1 LREFHCRSKIPINTT
16 TDNDSSG
23 DDTDM
28 DSDYED
34 VWGDDYY
41 YGINSTAAIHQ
52 MFARLHKL
60 EVISFQSLPLSS
72 VFHLSDE
79 SLAVI
84 GANCPLL
91 RYDQNKHKKKR
102 RFYEFV

>member
-1 LREFHCRSKIPINTT
+1 
-16 TDNDSSG
+16 
-23 DDTDM
+23 M
-28 DSDYED
+28 DSDYD
-34 VWGDDYY
+34 DIMGDDYY

-60 EVISFQSLPLSS
+60 EVISLQSLPLSS

-91 RYDQNKHKKKR
+91 RYDIIKISKQQQKECKICIFLFF
-102 RFYEFV
+102 FYEFV